1 MPKVMLIGYGNPLR
15 TDDAIGWRAA
25 GELSKQ
31 LASDEVEIVACHR
44 LNPEMAEAV
53 AQTKLVIFIDACT
66 DGTPGRVTRRD
77 VQPAAYTPDMTTHHL
92 DPASLLAC
100 AQELYGKAPRAVVI
114 CVTGECFGFGR
125 ELTATV
131 ERAFPG
137 VVELARGLIEGA
149 TGKKARTAGVG
160 VM

>member
-1 MPKVMLIGYGNPLR
+1 MPKVMVIGYGNPLR
-15 TDDAIGWRAA
+15 SDDAIGWRAA

-31 LASDEVEIVACHR
+31 ANDEVEIVACHQ
-44 LNPEMAEAV
+44 LNPEMAEALSQV
-53 AQTKLVIFIDACT
+53 KLVVFIDACT
-66 DGTPGRVTRRD
+66 DGTPGRVTRNE
-77 VQPAAYTPDMTTHHL
+77 VQPAAFSPDMMSHHL

-100 AQELYGKAPRAVVI
+100 ARELYGKAPKAVVI

-137 VVELARGLIEGA
+137 VVELARGFIEGVV
-149 TGKKARTAGVG
+149 GKKARKATASV
-160 VM
+160 V

>member
-15 TDDAIGWRAA
+15 SDDAIGWRVV
-25 GELSKQ
+25 GELSKR
-31 LASDEVEIVACHR
+31 LASDEVEIVACHQ

-53 AQTKLVIFIDACT
+53 AQTTLVVFIDACT
-66 DGTPGRVTRRD
+66 DGTPGRVSRKEI
-77 VQPAAYTPDMTTHHL
+77 QPAAFSPDMMSHHL

-100 AQELYGKAPRAVVI
+100 AQELYGKAPKGVVI

-125 ELTATV
+125 DLTATV

-149 TGKKARTAGVG
+149 VGKKARKATASLN
-160 VM
+160 